1 MSDSDAGRL
10 VFISHSGEDTWV
22 ARQIAGKIL
31 DCRATPF
38 LDEADVDVGDEFE
51 EKILK
56 FLEKAD
62 ELIVLFTPWSFERR
76 YVWAEIGVAWF
87 RRIPI
92 IVVLHGITVTEFQT
106 HPNAPIFLKKR
117 DMIKL
122 NDIDQYFD
130 QLGDRVSLRRKDG
143 QEK

>member
-22 ARQIAGKIL
+22 AGQIAGKIS

-143 QEK
+143 